1 MYITNKDIKQM
12 VNEVLDE
19 LELYH
24 GSLSHADFDKFDS
37 KYISTG
43 WGEQMYG
50 YGHYF
55 TNSIEAAKQYAGNGI
70 LYRVEVPNG
79 KYLSYKSITQQEK
92 KRIAN
97 LFFKYYTTESEYGK
111 EAYASQEA
119 KRDFWEYECRYI
131 LECEDGGDIYG
142 TIASLCGSDEET
154 SKFLKSIGYVGI
166 KWFDKNFNQQVT
178 NYVIF
183 DDSDINILSKE
194 KLA

>member
-1 MYITNKDIKQM
+1 MEFNQNDVRKM
-12 VNEVLDE
+12 VTEVINE

-24 GSLSHADFDKFDS
+24 GSLSNADFDKFDS
-37 KYISTG
+37 KYLSTG

-70 LYRVEVPNG
+70 VYTVEVPDG
-79 KYLSYKSITQQEK
+79 KYLSYKSISQQEK
-92 KRIAN
+92 RRIAN
-97 LFFKYYTTESEYGK
+97 LFFKYYTTESEYGR

-119 KRDFWEYECRYI
+119 KRDFWQYECRYI

-142 TIASLCGSDEET
+142 TIASLCGSDNET

-166 KWFDKNFNQQVT
+166 KWFDKNFKQNVT

-183 DDSDINILSKE
+183 DDNDIKILK
-194 KLA
+194 KNKM

>member
-1 MYITNKDIKQM
+1 MKINKNDIRKM
-12 VNEVLDE
+12 VTEVINE

-24 GSLSHADFDKFDS
+24 GSLSNSDFDKFDS
-37 KYISTG
+37 KYLSTG

-55 TNSIEAAKQYAGNGI
+55 TNSINAAKQYAGNGI
-70 LYRVEVPNG
+70 VYTVDVPDG
-79 KYLSYKSITQQEK
+79 KYLSYKHISQQEK
-92 KRIAN
+92 RRIAN

-111 EAYASQEA
+111 EAYASPEA
-119 KRDFWEYECRYI
+119 KHDFWEYECRYI

-166 KWFDKNFNQQVT
+166 KWFDKNFNQNVT

-183 DDSDINILSKE
+183 DDSDIKILK
-194 KLA
+194 KNKM